1 MTKPIAWTIAGTD
14 PSGGAGIQADLKTMN
29 ALGVHG
35 GSVITAVI
43 AQNTQGV
50 RRIEPVS
57 GEMIDEQLNGLR
69 EDIPPVAVKIGM
81 LGAEAAV
88 RVVSRHVGELK
99 VFTVYDPVMVSGSGH
114 SLFDE
119 RALGALKAEL
129 LPKVSLLTPNI
140 PEAEV
145 LLGRRITNS
154 AEMMQAAVDL
164 TRLGVQAVYL
174 KGGHRLDAGEFSQDY
189 FYDGRAGSWLTS
201 PRRKGIQTH
210 GTGCTLSSALAA
222 FRALGLGSGDGAV
235 LAKAYVNQGIRRSG
249 GIGRGRTPLSHDGWP
264 EDPKDLP
271 WITARSEEACEKTVF
286 PGVEAGAI
294 GLYPIVDR
302 AAWLEKLL
310 PLGVKTVQLRIKD
323 LSGAALENEI
333 RQGIEIGRRFSAHLY
348 INDQWPLA
356 LKYKAYGVHL
366 GQDDLPGADLK
377 ALAAAGLRL
386 GLSTHTYEEIAQAHA
401 VRATYVAIGSVYP
414 TSSKSIDYVP
424 LGLEPFRRMRRL
436 IDGPA
441 VAIGGITLERAPEL
455 REAGADGMAVIAD
468 IVQAGDLRKRVTDWL
483 AFSRSG

>member
-1 MTKPIAWTIAGTD
+1 MTKPIVWTIAGTD

-35 GSVITAVI
+35 GSAITAVI
-43 AQNTQGV
+43 AQNTMGV
-50 RRIEPVS
+50 NKIEPVS
-57 GEMIDEQLNGLR
+57 GEMMDAQLNGLR

-81 LGAEAAV
+81 LGTETAV
-88 RVVSRHVGELK
+88 RVVARHMGELK

-119 RALGALKAEL
+119 GALGALKAEL

-145 LLGRRITNS
+145 LLGCRIANP
-154 AEMMQAAVDL
+154 AEMMRAAVDL
-164 TRLGVQAVYL
+164 TGLGVQAVYL
-174 KGGHRLDAGEFSQDY
+174 KGGHMSDASGLSQDY
-189 FYDGRAGSWLTS
+189 LYDGRAGWWLTS

-210 GTGCTLSSALAA
+210 GTGCTMSSALAA
-222 FRALGLGSGDGAV
+222 FRALGFGLGDCAV

-264 EDPKDLP
+264 EDSGDLP
-271 WITARSEEACEKTVF
+271 WITARPEEAYEKTVF
-286 PGVEAGAI
+286 PGVEAGGI

-302 AAWLEKLL
+302 ASWLEKLL

-323 LSGAALENEI
+323 MTGALLENEI
-333 RQGIEIGRRFSAHLY
+333 RQGIEIGKRYSANLY

-386 GLSTHTYEEIAQAHA
+386 GISTHNYEEIARANA
-401 VRATYVAIGSVYP
+401 VRATYVAIGTVYP

-436 IDGPA
+436 IEGPV

-468 IVQAGDLRKRVTDWL
+468 IVKAGNLKKRVQDWL
-483 AFSRSG
+483 NYFGSR